1 MKKKKK
7 NLYVFLFHSLLFPSL
22 WGCLVNGFKQ
32 PFLVFKQYFTHFNA
46 LFHPHVF
53 PQIFL
58 NNNFQFLNI
67 CTKRTLY
74 LSQFHLAVVFFSC
87 ARSLSHS
94 SSKSPLSFRSHSMWL
109 YRMAKWPLPYF
120 SFLSFFLSSI
130 LNKWKPTSV
139 DLWDMREISS
149 VKSFDIQVG

>member
-1 MKKKKK
+1 MQLLSRLNEERKM
-7 NLYVFLFHSLLFPSL
+7 NLTLLIRRRTTTTTTNMLFCLCVS
-22 WGCLVNGFKQ
+22 GCLVCIFKQ
-32 PFLVFKQYFTHFNA
+32 HFLVFKQYFTHFNA

-94 SSKSPLSFRSHSMWL
+94 SSKSPLSFRSHSM
-109 YRMAKWPLPYF
+109 
-120 SFLSFFLSSI
+120 
-130 LNKWKPTSV
+130 
-139 DLWDMREISS
+139 
-149 VKSFDIQVG
+149 